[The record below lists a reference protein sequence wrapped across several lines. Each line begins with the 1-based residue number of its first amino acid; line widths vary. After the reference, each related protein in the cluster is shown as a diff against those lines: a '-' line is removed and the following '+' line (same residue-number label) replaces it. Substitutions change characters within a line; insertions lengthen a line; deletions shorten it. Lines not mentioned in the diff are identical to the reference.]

1 VGKKLD
7 RKRRK
12 TVSPESIAARK
23 AGLVMTL
30 TRRDALVRQLDT
42 AIRMWF
48 LEQDPVSINLLVM
61 PAYQVLSD
69 LGNKSEKGPK
79 IHKIVGKNFGTGYD
93 WLRHASSD
101 PHDFVDFPPIVN
113 QFLLW
118 ADTISFEAIF
128 GGRTA
133 YMMTFQ
139 AYFVLRV
146 APAFNPK
153 FLEGADA
160 FMPDGLTVEQ
170 ASAFERLDFFT
181 KLTEMFAAQI
191 RRAAKTAS
199 T

>member
-1 VGKKLD
+1 MGKKLD

-23 AGLVMTL
+23 AGLVITL

-48 LEQDPVSINLLVM
+48 MQQDPVAINLLVM
-61 PAYQVLSD
+61 PAYQVLLD
-69 LGNKSEKGPK
+69 LGGDDKGPK
-79 IHKIVGKNFGTGYD
+79 IHESVGKNFGTGYD
-93 WLRHASSD
+93 WLRHANSD
-101 PHDFVDFPPIVN
+101 PHDIVDFPPIVN

-118 ADTISFEAIF
+118 ACTISFEAIF

-146 APAFNPK
+146 APSLNPK
-153 FLEGADA
+153 FREGADA

-170 ASAFERLDFFT
+170 ASTFRRPDFFV
-181 KLTEMFAAQI
+181 KFTEMFAAQI
-191 RRAAKTAS
+191 RRAASSS